1 MALLLMGLVARA
13 PLVEPASGTPPT
25 DASLVLPLTYILLA
39 PICGVYDALTLLSVG
54 QHLGMLAFV
63 VLVYGIARVVHGRS
77 GRSAVRLILGESVRA
92 VLVVVGFFAV
102 YAIGVFVPRPMA
114 SLRAQERDLLVLD
127 FHSHTNRSH
136 DGSPGFTAAAN
147 RSWHRAAGFDVAFVT
162 DHEYVDTALAAAARN
177 PALAGDGILLL
188 PGLEF
193 FLDGQHVVSLDTR
206 QPGDVSEPP
215 PVLIQTLPEDLTRV
229 PVPGPGGR
237 GGVLGIEVVDA
248 APRGLA
254 QADRDRTTILEIAD
268 SLDLALVAS
277 SNNHGWGRTAAA
289 WSLMRLPGWRR
300 SPSDALA
307 STISEAIRSQRK
319 AAVRAVARRRVPEPA
334 TTAGFVLTGPRF
346 IVHMLTILTWP
357 ERMAWGAWI
366 LGGAFLAGILRR
378 PTAGTITLSRT

>member
-1 MALLLMGLVARA
+1 M
-13 PLVEPASGTPPT
+13 
-25 DASLVLPLTYILLA
+25 
-39 PICGVYDALTLLSVG
+39 
-54 QHLGMLAFV
+54 
-63 VLVYGIARVVHGRS
+63 
-77 GRSAVRLILGESVRA
+77 
-92 VLVVVGFFAV
+92 
-102 YAIGVFVPRPMA
+102 
-114 SLRAQERDLLVLD
+114 
-127 FHSHTNRSH
+127 
-136 DGSPGFTAAAN
+136 
-147 RSWHRAAGFDVAFVT
+147 
-162 DHEYVDTALAAAARN
+162 
-177 PALAGDGILLL
+177 
-188 PGLEF
+188 
-193 FLDGQHVVSLDTR
+193 
-206 QPGDVSEPP
+206 
-215 PVLIQTLPEDLTRV
+215 
-229 PVPGPGGR
+229 
-237 GGVLGIEVVDA
+237 DA